1 MGQQFTKSVV
11 GRLEQGMQRYRTEME
26 KDIIRTI
33 QEKHRLAKNKNNP
46 GGFTDPNAMDG
57 GFQRGLG
64 PPIRQD
70 IEQEAF
76 LKSQQQQ
83 DIGNDDNNNNTNLEM
98 SEDLIKFLQDMGP
111 VVVQRKPSTGPRVRK
126 HELMEEQQEPTKLE
140 QQGSNSR
147 QIREMPIMQ
156 ETPYF
161 TTRTTNFSR
170 TKEQED
176 PFGLTGRE
184 LYRLLQQKEDV
195 DVAVAA
201 AVVAATSTTTTQ
213 VQNANENEKQKEY
226 YSNLLHNSI
235 KYLQV
240 PVIMKDTDDT
250 YVGTWPESVADMKL
264 MKLTVVPESQVR
276 ILLAVED
283 PHEEKDKKKASSHS
297 TEDVS

>member
-1 MGQQFTKSVV
+1 MGQRFSKALV
-11 GRLEQGMQRYRTEME
+11 GRLEKGMQRYRIEME
-26 KDIIRTI
+26 KDIHRTI
-33 QEKHRLAKNKNNP
+33 QEKRRHAK

-64 PPIRQD
+64 APIRQD

-76 LKSQQQQ
+76 LKSQQE
-83 DIGNDDNNNNTNLEM
+83 GDNQEM

-111 VVVQRKPSTGPRVRK
+111 IQRKKTSTGPRVRK
-126 HELMEEQQEPTKLE
+126 HQLEEHERRKLE
-140 QQGSNSR
+140 EGR

-156 ETPYF
+156 ETTFF

-170 TKEQED
+170 KKEEED

-184 LYRLLQQKEDV
+184 LFQLLQDG
-195 DVAVAA
+195 DAAAAAVAA
-201 AVVAATSTTTTQ
+201 QVETT
-213 VQNANENEKQKEY
+213 NEKEKQEY
-226 YSNLLHNSI
+226 SYMLHNSI

-264 MKLTVVPESQVR
+264 LKLTVVPESQVR

-283 PHEEKDKKKASSHS
+283 PDEQKKASH
-297 TEDVS
+297 TTDVS